1 MSFRLLHVAVPADRL
16 ADVGEIIAAAE
27 RDHGHIDRIDVRTD
41 GGRATMVLLVP
52 SDASEGLLDKI
63 EDAVG
68 GAEAFRVVVQQVEA
82 TLPQPREEEP
92 DPKTPEPEPETK
104 STLGR
109 VSRAEIVDDVARMV
123 QLNPVFLAY
132 VVLSA
137 VVAAIGLYRDNVAV
151 LVGAMVI
158 APLLGPNMALAVA
171 TSLGDPVLGQKAL
184 RINGVGVGV
193 AATLAVLVGFALPCN
208 PNSVE
213 LSARIGVAASD
224 VVLAL
229 AAGGAGAMAVT
240 SGAPT
245 SLVGVM
251 VAVALMPPLVA
262 AGILV
267 GGGYIGLGMR
277 ALHLVAVNVI
287 SVNLAAV
294 VTFRLQGIRPRQW
307 WEKERARR
315 AGRWALLVWGGLL
328 CILVL
333 LMRV

>member
-1 MSFRLLHVAVPADRL
+1 MSFRLLHLALPDQRFAEVADVVSVFQREHERVDRLQVHRDGDRASMLVLVPAE
-16 ADVGEIIAAAE
+16 V
-27 RDHGHIDRIDVRTD
+27 
-41 GGRATMVLLVP
+41 
-52 SDASEGLLDKI
+52 SEALLDKI

-68 GAEAFRVVVQQVEA
+68 RAEGFRVVVQQVEA
-82 TLPQPREEEP
+82 TLPAPADHGESDAKEQPGEAKP
-92 DPKTPEPEPETK
+92 TV
-104 STLGR
+104 GR

-123 QLNPVFLAY
+123 QLTPVFFAY

-137 VVAAIGLYRDNVAV
+137 VVSAIGLYRDNVAV

-171 TSLGDPVLGQKAL
+171 TALGDPKLGERAL
-184 RINGVGVGV
+184 RINALGVVI
-193 AATLAVLVGFALPCN
+193 AAALAVALGFLFPCD
-208 PNSVE
+208 PNSAE
-213 LSARIGVAASD
+213 IRARIGVASSD

-229 AAGGAGAMAVT
+229 AAGGAGAIAVT

-262 AGILV
+262 AGVLV
-267 GGGYIGLGMR
+267 GSGYVSLGMH

-294 VTFRLQGIRPRQW
+294 VTFQLQGIRPRQW

-315 AGRWALLVWGGLL
+315 AARWALLIWGALL
-328 CILVL
+328 VVLLVL
-333 LMRV
+333 MQV